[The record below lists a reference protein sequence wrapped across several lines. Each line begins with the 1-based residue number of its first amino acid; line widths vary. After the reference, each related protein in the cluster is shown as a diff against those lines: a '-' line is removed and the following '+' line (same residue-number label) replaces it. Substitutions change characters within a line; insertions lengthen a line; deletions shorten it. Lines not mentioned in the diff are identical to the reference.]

1 MPLSM
6 RAHKR
11 NGPEKGP
18 SRLFAKTQLRD
29 KFRVAARV
37 FLFQIVKQAAALV
50 DEHQKATTAVVILV
64 MTFELLGQV
73 RDALGQDRHLHLGRP
88 RIAILAG
95 MFLDEFLL
103 ALRGNRQDRKRTR
116 LHSTPQWATCM

>member
-64 MTFELLGQV
+64 MTFEMLGQV
-73 RDALGQDRHLHLGRP
+73 RDALGQGQIGREHVCT
-88 RIAILAG
+88 RVTTVHFVCSL
-95 MFLDEFLL
+95 FLE
-103 ALRGNRQDRKRTR
+103 K
-116 LHSTPQWATCM
+116 

>member
-18 SRLFAKTQLRD
+18 SRLFAKTQIRD

-37 FLFQIVKQAAALV
+37 FLFSIVKQAAALV
-50 DEHQKATTAVVILV
+50 DEQQKAMTAVVILV
-64 MTFELLGQV
+64 MTFEMLGQV
-73 RDALGQDRHLHLGRP
+73 RDALGQDRHLHLGRT

-103 ALRGNRQDRKRTR
+103 ALSGNRHRHPFKTR
-116 LHSTPQWATCM
+116 G

>member
-1 MPLSM
+1 M
-6 RAHKR
+6 RI
-11 NGPEKGP
+11 
-18 SRLFAKTQLRD
+18 SDWSSDVFSSDL

-64 MTFELLGQV
+64 MTFEMLGQV
-73 RDALGQDRHLHLGRP
+73 RDALGQDRHLHLGRT

-103 ALRGNRQDRKRTR
+103 ALSGNRHRHPFKTR
-116 LHSTPQWATCM
+116 G